1 MTTIANNDKKVETTN
16 NLISDIENKL
26 ITIKKELYKVPDD
39 SLNKDYE
46 QYFDNKKR
54 IYFEQINALKNIL
67 DYLNDMNDMNNIDIN
82 DKKNIEKDLSDIQG
96 LIDKLKNSLEKI
108 S

>member
-1 MTTIANNDKKVETTN
+1 MTTIANNDKKVETIN
-16 NLISDIENKL
+16 NLISDSENKL

-54 IYFEQINALKNIL
+54 IYFEQINALKNIF
-67 DYLNDMNDMNNIDIN
+67 DYLNDMNNMNNIDIN